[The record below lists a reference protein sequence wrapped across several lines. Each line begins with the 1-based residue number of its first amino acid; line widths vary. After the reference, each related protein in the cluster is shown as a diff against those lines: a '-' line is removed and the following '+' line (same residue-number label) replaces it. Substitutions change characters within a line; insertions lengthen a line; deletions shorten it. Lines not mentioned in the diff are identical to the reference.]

1 MDASD
6 LLCLPFDNYF
16 SKILTISSSDQV
28 VILGQTIACTLGFV
42 PFFLGRINSMV
53 HIVFQVWKYVLSQ
66 FIQLN

>member
-1 MDASD
+1 MDALD
-6 LLCLPFDNYF
+6 LLCLPFDNNI

-28 VILGQTIACTLGFV
+28 VILGLTIACTLGFV
-42 PFFLGRINSMV
+42 AFLLGRINSMV